1 MQKRFCSC
9 GHMLFVRYL
18 SNNGSWLPL
27 FIVNQHP
34 PVQKKINVSSCPS
47 CGAPLNINALR

>member
-1 MQKRFCSC
+1 
-9 GHMLFVRYL
+9 MLFVRYL

-34 PVQKKINVSSCPS
+34 PVQKKINVSSCPN
-47 CGAPLNINALR
+47 CGAPLNINALH